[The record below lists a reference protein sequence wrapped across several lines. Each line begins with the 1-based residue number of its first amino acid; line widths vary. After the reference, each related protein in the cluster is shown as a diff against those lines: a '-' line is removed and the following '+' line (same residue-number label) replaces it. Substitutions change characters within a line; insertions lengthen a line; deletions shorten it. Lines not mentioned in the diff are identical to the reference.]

1 MSAEPKCYVD
11 VVRFQ
16 QEADGYDVDANVQ
29 NLCVEVF
36 FADDRK
42 RKVSIHAVCSV
53 FWGVNGEFPIYP
65 QLTPCSDSHCI

>member
-36 FADDRK
+36 FADCVILKTERWACDAQDLRRLADK
-42 RKVSIHAVCSV
+42 IEKLL
-53 FWGVNGEFPIYP
+53 NKNKE
-65 QLTPCSDSHCI
+65 LL